1 MKKLN
6 SGFSLVELMA
16 VVVIMSFVM
25 ALGATGVIYHY
36 AKAKRA
42 KAISQVLR
50 LESALENFKND
61 MGYYPVAITSGEY
74 FGDTMSEKSQ
84 RKLMLQALSGFDK
97 DKNRIAT
104 YWNDSD
110 WHGPYL
116 EFKSDEIDLSEQ
128 MIDPWRQAYLV
139 DATVAGRTMQN
150 PSSIDVLSKGPDK
163 EWDSNNYSSSKNDDN
178 ICNWLGNYVKDM
190 E

>member
-1 MKKLN
+1 MRKPG
-6 SGFSLVELMA
+6 GFSLIELMA
-16 VVVIMSFVM
+16 VVVIMAFIM
-25 ALGATGVIYHY
+25 ALSATGVVYY
-36 AKAKRA
+36 FAKAKKE

-61 MGYYPVAITSGEY
+61 MGYYPIAITSGEY
-74 FGDTMSEKSQ
+74 FGDTSSEKNQ

-97 DKNRIAT
+97 DKNKITT
-104 YWNDSD
+104 YWNDTD

-116 EFKSDEIDLSEQ
+116 EFKSNEIDSSGQ

-139 DATVAGRTMQN
+139 DATASGRAMKN
-150 PSSIDVLSKGPDK
+150 PSSIDILSKGPDK
-163 EWDSNNYSSSKNDDN
+163 QWDYNNYSDPKNDDN